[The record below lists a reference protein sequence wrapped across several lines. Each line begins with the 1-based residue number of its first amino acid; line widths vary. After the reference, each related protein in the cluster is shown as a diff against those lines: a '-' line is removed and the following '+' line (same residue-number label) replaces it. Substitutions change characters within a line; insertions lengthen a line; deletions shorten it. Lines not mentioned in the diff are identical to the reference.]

1 MSQLRLIITIGLCI
15 LLLNGLNILILV
27 FNLGENHTILKG
39 SVLFYAIIEFL
50 LSSYVYFKYK
60 KMTNSENDDDEY

>member
-1 MSQLRLIITIGLCI
+1 MSQLKLIITIGLCI